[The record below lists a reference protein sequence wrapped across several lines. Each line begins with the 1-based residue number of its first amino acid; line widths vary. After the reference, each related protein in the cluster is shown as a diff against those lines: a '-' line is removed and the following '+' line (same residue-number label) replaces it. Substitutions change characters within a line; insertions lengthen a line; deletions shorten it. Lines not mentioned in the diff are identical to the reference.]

1 MSRPLVRAVFAVLVV
16 ATIAAFFATQLLKS
30 EFPLVIRFATK
41 PAHFSPNADG
51 YRDETRVGFDLS
63 EPAEVTFSVVDAEG
77 NEVRRIV
84 DQEPMAGDAKHR
96 FTWDGRDD
104 EGNRVPDG
112 TYRMRVVRRDESRV
126 IDSFKEID
134 IDTQPPRA
142 RLVSA
147 EPSVIAPAAP
157 GQEPRVAIR
166 YAGPA
171 NAAPEF
177 RVFRTDDGPRPYVVR
192 RFRGMPAEGQRKTRE
207 GVWNGEVSAGP
218 DATTTAPD
226 GDYAFT
232 VTIRDRAGNPAV
244 APAEIPSPRTAAPRT
259 GVSVRSFTLQGP
271 LSVVKAGSVLN
282 LEVGPVDRSFDFVL
296 SRFGS
301 PEALRS
307 GGRVGGRFRVGV
319 PKDAVTG
326 LHLVRV
332 RAGRQRAIWP
342 VAVIGRPQTKAAGQR
357 GPDPVSGVG
366 VGGLPLLVL
375 PALSWQGLNPED
387 DDGDGFADTLIS
399 SQAVRLDRP
408 FAGGGFPPG
417 FNAEVAPLLR
427 WLERER
433 LGYNLTTDISLARG
447 EPPLLGDAPG
457 IAFAGSELW
466 LPGDLLRRLRE
477 YVAEGGKIAS
487 FGTDSFRRTVELDG
501 PVARDPS
508 GRRRIDAF
516 GERTALIETSLAP
529 LSVFEDELGLFA
541 GLSDLVGE
549 FTEFEVSRGLAK
561 PTEALTT
568 AGRDPGEPAF
578 VAFQLGDGWMLRT
591 GTAQWTG
598 QLEEAALSVEVPQ
611 VTKRIWRRLGAR

>member
-1 MSRPLVRAVFAVLVV
+1 MPRPLVRAVFAALVV
-16 ATIAAFFATQLLKS
+16 ATIAAFFATQQLKS

-41 PAHFSPNADG
+41 PAHFSPNGDD

-63 EPAEVTFSVVDAEG
+63 EPAEVTFSVVDSEG

-84 DQEPMAGDAKHR
+84 DERTLAGDAKHR
-96 FTWDGRDD
+96 FDWDGRDD
-104 EGNRVPDG
+104 DGNVVPDG

-134 IDTQPPRA
+134 VDTTPPRV

-147 EPSVIAPAAP
+147 EPSVITPAGE
-157 GQEPRVAIR
+157 GQVPRVVVR
-166 YAGPA
+166 FAGPA

-192 RFRGMPAEGQRKTRE
+192 RFRGIPPEGRGKTRD

-218 DATTTAPD
+218 EDTAPAPD

-232 VTIRDRAGNPAV
+232 VTVRDRAGNPVV
-244 APAEIPSPRTAAPRT
+244 APAEIPSPRTAAPHT
-259 GVSVRSFTLQGP
+259 GVSVRSFTLRGP
-271 LSVVKAGSVLN
+271 LGVVRAGTVVN
-282 LEVGPVDRSFDFVL
+282 LEVGPLDRSFDFVL

-301 PEALRS
+301 PEALRR

-319 PKDAVTG
+319 PKEAVTG

-332 RAGRQRAIWP
+332 RAGSDRAVWP
-342 VAVIGRPQTKAAGQR
+342 LAVIGRPQTKAATGR

-366 VGGLPLLVL
+366 AGGLPLLVL
-375 PALSWQGLNPED
+375 PALTWQGLNPQD
-387 DDGDGFADTLIS
+387 DDGDGFADTLRDAR
-399 SQAVRLDRP
+399 AVRLDRP
-408 FAGGGFPPG
+408 FAGGGFPPR
-417 FNAEVAPLLR
+417 FRAEVAPLPR

-457 IAFAGSELW
+457 VAFAGSELW
-466 LPGDLLRRLRE
+466 LPADLLRRLRE
-477 YVAEGGKIAS
+477 YVAEGGRIAS
-487 FGTDSFRRTVELDG
+487 FGTDSFRRTVEVEG
-501 PVARDPS
+501 ERATDPS
-508 GRRRIDAF
+508 GPRRINAF
-516 GERTALIETSLAP
+516 GERTAMLETSLAP
-529 LSVFEDELGLFA
+529 LSVFEDELGLFE
-541 GLSDLVGE
+541 GLSDLVGD
-549 FTEFEVSRGLAK
+549 FTSFEVSRGLAK

-578 VAFQLGDGWMLRT
+578 MAFRLGDGWMLRT
-591 GTAQWTG
+591 GTGQWAG
-598 QLEEAALSVEVPQ
+598 QLEEAALSVEIPQ
-611 VTKRIWRRLGAR
+611 VTKRIWRRLGD